1 MESKFQ
7 RFVNMFANYPKPK
20 SNLSLSDK
28 PAPKVQPHHPSRSQ
42 EGAQR
47 LRNGNVAPTR
57 PKDPGEL
64 DIFASPPKPEN
75 RRPRRSSESSMHE
88 KSAADDERRRR
99 ERRHREREARHKD
112 GRPRDS
118 RPPKT
123 KKPGGLDLIDK
134 LDVTGI
140 YGQGLFHHDGPF
152 DACNPHRNRKKD
164 SRAPMQAFPVGS
176 ANNALGGSGPVNKSI
191 NVDQFHGRGVEGF
204 TDYATSGVEETRKRP
219 SVERAISFNPKDRVE
234 PVHGEESIGLG
245 TSTFLEGAPA
255 SRTAIQRRESD
266 NETSAFGSSLTRKRS
281 LAQRIRGISQPRRG
295 WEGVGAQRITSPDAR
310 YHYGGTTSP
319 DSDPQATNG
328 PQSAG
333 GRYKTHETNPFFDD
347 YDDAYEKKGASI
359 KIAETE
365 NRQGGRA
372 RAPSSP
378 MGRHDA
384 LERRITTDS
393 IPEGQQ
399 QKSSGGFLSRITLH
413 VLTTHLLASLTSH
426 ATVIDTT
433 GAFDVLRLQRVAAQR
448 LEAADGRP
456 NNANVHVDVG
466 PSVNQMLERV
476 KIMRVFDFV
485 GLVEAIGEVREE
497 LELGSAGQQAK
508 KEPHGCD
515 QDATRATVADSQ
527 DVEEMLMGDE
537 PPTSPRDE
545 AAEQQQQQQQQQ
557 QQRRQEQQTTT
568 RQERY
573 GMIIVD
579 NITQVAAP
587 IIKSNYIQGHALL
600 TSLLRTLTHLT
611 RTHALCT
618 VLVNT
623 AVVHRPSGS
632 RSTARPHTDTA
643 NPNRTAI
650 ADAPPLPPHDPSN
663 AAAPPPAGEL
673 PSVFAA
679 NTARPALG
687 RSFPYLVD
695 LHLFA
700 SAARSASSVPRRGDG
715 TGGVREKGARDAS
728 EAGEGCVSVV
738 EVLADRCDGRVGRWG
753 GFVVRDGVEL
763 RGL

>member
-1 MESKFQ
+1 MSLAQPIELPDRRPSPALTLNLSSNNPFRNRTSPLPSPSPRSATFAPNNRPVSRNPFLDPFADSNSVQAPITSSSGAMGDAQNGSKSNSAAELF
-7 RFVNMFANYPKPK
+7 
-20 SNLSLSDK
+20 SNLSLSNK
-28 PAPKVQPHHPSRSQ
+28 PAPKESNRSMQPPPPRTGTLPVQPHRPSHPQ
-42 EGAQR
+42 EEAQR
-47 LRNGNVAPTR
+47 LRNGNIAPPR

-64 DIFASPPKPEN
+64 DIFASPPKTEN
-75 RRPRRSSESSMHE
+75 RRPRRSSESSVHE

-266 NETSAFGSSLTRKRS
+266 NEASAFGSSLTRKRS

-295 WEGVGAQRITSPDAR
+295 WEGVGAQRITPPDAR

-333 GRYKTHETNPFFDD
+333 GRYKTYEQNPFFDD

-365 NRQGGRA
+365 NHQGGRA

-378 MGRHDA
+378 MGRHNA

-399 QKSSGGFLSRITLH
+399 QKSSGGFLSR
-413 VLTTHLLASLTSH
+413 VKSLKGGRRS
-426 ATVIDTT
+426 
-433 GAFDVLRLQRVAAQR
+433 RPEQRI
-448 LEAADGRP
+448 L
-456 NNANVHVDVG
+456 
-466 PSVNQMLERV
+466 
-476 KIMRVFDFV
+476 
-485 GLVEAIGEVREE
+485 
-497 LELGSAGQQAK
+497 
-508 KEPHGCD
+508 
-515 QDATRATVADSQ
+515 
-527 DVEEMLMGDE
+527 
-537 PPTSPRDE
+537 
-545 AAEQQQQQQQQQ
+545 
-557 QQRRQEQQTTT
+557 
-568 RQERY
+568 
-573 GMIIVD
+573 
-579 NITQVAAP
+579 
-587 IIKSNYIQGHALL
+587 
-600 TSLLRTLTHLT
+600 
-611 RTHALCT
+611 
-618 VLVNT
+618 
-623 AVVHRPSGS
+623 
-632 RSTARPHTDTA
+632 
-643 NPNRTAI
+643 
-650 ADAPPLPPHDPSN
+650 
-663 AAAPPPAGEL
+663 
-673 PSVFAA
+673 
-679 NTARPALG
+679 
-687 RSFPYLVD
+687 
-695 LHLFA
+695 
-700 SAARSASSVPRRGDG
+700 
-715 TGGVREKGARDAS
+715 
-728 EAGEGCVSVV
+728 
-738 EVLADRCDGRVGRWG
+738 
-753 GFVVRDGVEL
+753 
-763 RGL
+763 